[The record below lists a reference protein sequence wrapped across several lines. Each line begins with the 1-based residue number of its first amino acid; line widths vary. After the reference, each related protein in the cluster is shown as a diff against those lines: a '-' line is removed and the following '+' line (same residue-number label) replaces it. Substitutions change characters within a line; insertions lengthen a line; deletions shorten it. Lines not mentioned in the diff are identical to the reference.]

1 MHNIK
6 DLNVQETILCTS
18 KKS

>member
-6 DLNVQETILCTS
+6 DLNVQETILCT
-18 KKS
+18 